1 MAKITAVVLFL
12 AFLCYKTV
20 WADASLYRVS
30 YPLNN
35 DVQKPILTDEGLHLK
50 LIYPELYASYNSG
63 FPHGAN
69 DGALWQG
76 RGFNSYLHTG
86 IVFDTPFLTIRLNPE
101 IWFAENAYYDILPNA
116 GALENEYANYWSRID
131 YPQRFGA
138 DTLFGYS
145 LGQSEIRFHAWYLNL
160 GISNAHVWIGPSNQN
175 PIILGNNAAGFPHV
189 DFGTDG
195 IVNTPLGSFEVRML
209 WGLLDES
216 SFFDSDESN
225 NLRFLTGLTAGYS
238 LPFLSNVTF
247 GFNRYFLSPYETL
260 TVAKAFPLFETFFKY
275 DRITDENPTGE
286 DDVDQMASIILHWR
300 LQEAGFEAYVEW
312 ARNDHSGELRDLVLN
327 PEHSRGYTIG
337 FSQQLSFYNLG
348 TMRIRGEL
356 TELGQPKNSVIRV
369 SPSYYRHHI
378 ITQGYTQRG
387 QLLAAPVGPG
397 GNGQFVSIAFEKDP
411 ISAVLFF
418 QRVGIDNDYLY
429 QFLKEWTY
437 YSVQL
442 TLGGNIV
449 YETDWIKTAVGLS
462 YTNHLNRNWGYQND
476 VPNIQARLSLLY
488 KF

>member
-145 LGQSEIRFHAWYLNL
+145 LGQSEIRFHA
-160 GISNAHVWIGPSNQN
+160 
-175 PIILGNNAAGFPHV
+175 
-189 DFGTDG
+189 
-195 IVNTPLGSFEVRML
+195 
-209 WGLLDES
+209 
-216 SFFDSDESN
+216 
-225 NLRFLTGLTAGYS
+225 
-238 LPFLSNVTF
+238 
-247 GFNRYFLSPYETL
+247 
-260 TVAKAFPLFETFFKY
+260 
-275 DRITDENPTGE
+275 
-286 DDVDQMASIILHWR
+286 
-300 LQEAGFEAYVEW
+300 
-312 ARNDHSGELRDLVLN
+312 
-327 PEHSRGYTIG
+327 
-337 FSQQLSFYNLG
+337 
-348 TMRIRGEL
+348 
-356 TELGQPKNSVIRV
+356 
-369 SPSYYRHHI
+369 
-378 ITQGYTQRG
+378 
-387 QLLAAPVGPG
+387 
-397 GNGQFVSIAFEKDP
+397 
-411 ISAVLFF
+411 
-418 QRVGIDNDYLY
+418 
-429 QFLKEWTY
+429 
-437 YSVQL
+437 
-442 TLGGNIV
+442 
-449 YETDWIKTAVGLS
+449 
-462 YTNHLNRNWGYQND
+462 
-476 VPNIQARLSLLY
+476 
-488 KF
+488 